1 MIIGVVS
8 DTHLLSHRLTLP
20 KTLVE
25 GLADAELIIH
35 AGDFCDWGVY
45 ELLEQLAPVEAVAGN
60 NDPGTIVKRLGQKK
74 IITAGGKQIGI
85 VHGDGGFRGST
96 PDRAFHSF
104 EPDEVDVIVFGHS
117 HVPFAEERQGVLLFN
132 PGSPTDKR
140 MQPRY
145 SYGKLFIEGE
155 QIRYEH
161 YFFDKERSNG

>member
-8 DTHLLSHRLTLP
+8 DTHLLSHRLALP
-20 KTLVE
+20 KTLIE

-60 NDPGTIVKRLGQKK
+60 NDPSSIVKRLGQRK
-74 IITAGGKQIGI
+74 IIIANGKRIGI

-96 PDRAFHSF
+96 PDRAFHAF

-117 HVPFAEERQGVLLFN
+117 HVPFAEEREGVLLFN

-145 SYGKLFIEGE
+145 SYGKLFIEADE
-155 QIRYEH
+155 IRYEH
-161 YFFDKERSNG
+161 YFFDKERSNS

>member
-8 DTHLLSHRLTLP
+8 DTHLLSHRLIVPTTL
-20 KTLVE
+20 LE

-45 ELLEQLAPVEAVAGN
+45 ERLEQIAPVEAVAGN
-60 NDPGTIVKRLGQKK
+60 NDPNDIVKRLGERK
-74 IITAGGKQIGI
+74 IIERGGKRIGI

-96 PDRAFHSF
+96 PDRAFHAF
-104 EPDEVDVIVFGHS
+104 TPAEVDVIVFGHS
-117 HVPFAEERQGVLLFN
+117 HVPYAEQREGVLLFN

-145 SYGKLFIEGE
+145 SYGKLFIEADE
-155 QIRYEH
+155 IRYEH
-161 YFFDKERSNG
+161 YFFDKEQTGR